1 MYIDISD
8 IPFFPSSYLDNV
20 LLNEGSSLGTD
31 HFGTACFSTSQNS
44 FSGMVKKGIQNRI
57 FLSLTKLCR
66 VAQLTSCSNNFK
78 AHETPSREEKHL
90 F

>member
-31 HFGTACFSTSQNS
+31 HFKTACLSTSQNS
-44 FSGMVKKGIQNRI
+44 FIGMVKKGNQTAIL
-57 FLSLTKLCR
+57 LSLTKC
-66 VAQLTSCSNNFK
+66 AG
-78 AHETPSREEKHL
+78 
-90 F
+90 